1 MRFGTFSNSD
11 EGYEHYTKQTFNY
24 LDGWRII
31 IEKAM
36 SARTVS
42 DWNNL
47 NLALSSPSVFLPL
60 LLLLAINAFSP
71 FILASFVNIL
81 YTFFIIIIIL
91 FRLFVDIILHIY
103 GQCINN
109 SLNYHS

>member
-24 LDGWRII
+24 LDGWKII

-47 NLALSSPSVFLPL
+47 NLALHHYGISKFKANELGT
-60 LLLLAINAFSP
+60 
-71 FILASFVNIL
+71 FVNKDL
-81 YTFFIIIIIL
+81 LKKLGYK
-91 FRLFVDIILHIY
+91 
-103 GQCINN
+103 
-109 SLNYHS
+109 